1 MSNAAPGEPTGA
13 DRAEPATAG
22 RARRTGS
29 VGGRRVLFILLGL
42 VVLLGSVAGFYLT
55 SDAFDERT
63 EVLVAAVDIAA
74 GAVATAPDFRSELA
88 NLGGIPHVPWTPDAP
103 FAFDGLVA
111 VEAIAAG
118 SVVTG
123 DMFILP
129 DTVPLD
135 DQLEVF
141 VPLDTS
147 FSVTPV
153 QPGDT
158 VLLVDPGVEPSAEG
172 PGRPRQAMRSLE
184 LDDFN
189 DGSLRLLVPP
199 EEWAAWRDL
208 PERLG
213 ANPQVLPVSLGGDA
227 DDMAQRLNAIWQ
239 ADWAAAVEAATPVV
253 VEVPP
258 EPAPGP
264 DELEVRVPLDVT
276 LAPVGLEVG
285 DRVLLIDP
293 GERPAGSAAGRP
305 RSVIGTLVL
314 ELFDGAE
321 VRLFVPP
328 DEWARWTALPGDL
341 GGAPLALPVPEGSDV
356 DGMIGRLD
364 ALWLAEW
371 EAALEE
377 VESAATA
384 VATPQ
389 PGEFLVTLPLDA
401 SLSSRA
407 PTNGDQVLILDPGG
421 SGSPTEPGQPPQVI
435 EWRVLEG
442 WDGSVLRFWATPD
455 RWGYYTFLP
464 DRLGAVPLV
473 MVVPEPVTDDAIDA
487 LLRDVNGALLRYYPD
502 EPVGG

>member
-29 VGGRRVLFILLGL
+29 GGGRRVLFILLGL
-42 VVLLGSVAGFYLT
+42 VVLLASVAGFYLT

-199 EEWAAWRDL
+199 EEWAEWRDL
-208 PERLG
+208 PELLG
-213 ANPQVLPVSLGGDA
+213 ANPQVLPVSLGGDP

-264 DELEVRVPLDVT
+264 DELEVRVPSTRRWRPSASKSVT
-276 LAPVGLEVG
+276 GCC
-285 DRVLLIDP
+285 
-293 GERPAGSAAGRP
+293 
-305 RSVIGTLVL
+305 
-314 ELFDGAE
+314 
-321 VRLFVPP
+321 
-328 DEWARWTALPGDL
+328 
-341 GGAPLALPVPEGSDV
+341 
-356 DGMIGRLD
+356 
-364 ALWLAEW
+364 
-371 EAALEE
+371 
-377 VESAATA
+377 
-384 VATPQ
+384 
-389 PGEFLVTLPLDA
+389 
-401 SLSSRA
+401 
-407 PTNGDQVLILDPGG
+407 
-421 SGSPTEPGQPPQVI
+421 
-435 EWRVLEG
+435 
-442 WDGSVLRFWATPD
+442 
-455 RWGYYTFLP
+455 
-464 DRLGAVPLV
+464 
-473 MVVPEPVTDDAIDA
+473 
-487 LLRDVNGALLRYYPD
+487 
-502 EPVGG
+502 